1 MSITLTTSNSILLQ
15 NLITAGL
22 ILFPLVQQ
30 LCTNHSISDKF
41 SFVGRQHKEP
51 FFTVKHFLE
60 DKEANQLDMGITE
73 DSDMPFIVVVTKL
86 WNAHFVVKVYFSFA
100 FGCVDM
106 FYSNTQDMKQR
117 EIYFNIRIK
126 LNQECIH
133 KQVNLHK
140 C

>member
-22 ILFPLVQQ
+22 ILFPLMKQ

-60 DKEANQLDMGITE
+60 DKEAN
-73 DSDMPFIVVVTKL
+73 
-86 WNAHFVVKVYFSFA
+86 
-100 FGCVDM
+100 
-106 FYSNTQDMKQR
+106 
-117 EIYFNIRIK
+117 
-126 LNQECIH
+126 
-133 KQVNLHK
+133 
-140 C
+140 